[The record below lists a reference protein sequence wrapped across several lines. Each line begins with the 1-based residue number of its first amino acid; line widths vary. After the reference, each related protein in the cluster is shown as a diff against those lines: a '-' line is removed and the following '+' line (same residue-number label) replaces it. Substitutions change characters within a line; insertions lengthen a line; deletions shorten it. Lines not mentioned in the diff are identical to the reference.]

1 MTKNILLTLGAAVI
15 IAGGLFYAFQS
26 SPQVIEPATGTVVDY
41 KNASYVI
48 DGKTITL
55 TNGVSEVAAA
65 PGSAS
70 KVVTRFFGNEVKADL
85 DKDGR
90 EDVVFLLTQDQ
101 GGSGTFYYVVAAL
114 NKVTGYVGS
123 QGLLLGDR
131 IAPQST
137 EKGRGDIVIVNYA
150 ERSPGEDFGVA
161 PSVGRSIWIIL
172 DPTTMQFGQVV
183 PDFEGEVDPSKM
195 SLDMKTWTWISVLYT
210 DGTQV
215 FPKKATAFTLSLEDN
230 GTFSAKTDCNSLGGT
245 YTLSGK
251 SIAFSKMV
259 STLMFCE
266 GSQED
271 TFSKLL
277 SDTSS
282 YNFTSKGEMIFSL
295 KQDSGTVI
303 FR

>member
-1 MTKNILLTLGAAVI
+1 MTKNILLTLGAAI
-15 IAGGLFYAFQS
+15 IILAGLFYAFKS
-26 SPQVIEPATGTVVDY
+26 SPQSVPPVVGDVPDY

-48 DGKTITL
+48 DGLTVTL
-55 TNGVSEVAAA
+55 TNGVSEVPAA

-70 KVVTRFFGNEVKADL
+70 KVVTRYFGNEVRADL

-90 EDVVFLLTQDQ
+90 EDIVFLLTQDR

-131 IAPQST
+131 IAPQTT
-137 EKGRGDIVIVNYA
+137 EKGKGDIVIVNYA
-150 ERSPGEDFGVA
+150 ERAPGEDFGVS
-161 PSVGRSIWIIL
+161 PSVGKSIWVIL
-172 DPTTMQFGQVV
+172 DPTTMQFGQVI
-183 PDFEGEVDPSKM
+183 PDFEGEADPSKM

-210 DGTQV
+210 NGTQV
-215 FPKKATAFTLSLEDN
+215 LPKNATAFTLSLKDN
-230 GTFSAKTDCNSLGGT
+230 GTFSAKTDCNSVGGT

-251 SIAFSKMV
+251 TITFSKMV

-266 GSQED
+266 GSQESVF
-271 TFSKLL
+271 TKLL

-295 KQDSGTVI
+295 KQDGGTVI